1 MGNVLSET
9 CEEAGKLGLNT
20 MLYNF
25 FIKLLSESINENSF
39 FYKSYYH
46 DPPGFQCVL
55 QEPEVVF
62 AAEVVF
68 TMSILVQDLFI
79 LLLEQQVFF
88 SFFLNT
94 DFCFLIQNL
103 LVNQYVKEK
112 GEKSLDVE
120 SGTKEDGSSIH
131 VQSPSDKD
139 GNGEDGRLFIVKIF
153 NLQ

>member
-1 MGNVLSET
+1 M
-9 CEEAGKLGLNT
+9 KIH
-20 MLYNF
+20 F
-25 FIKLLSESINENSF
+25 FINVIIRTHQGSNAFLGHLRTRGGVRCRGGFHNVNPRPRPIYSSARTTGF
-39 FYKSYYH
+39 F
-46 DPPGFQCVL
+46 F
-55 QEPEVVF
+55 
-62 AAEVVF
+62 
-68 TMSILVQDLFI
+68 
-79 LLLEQQVFF
+79 
-88 SFFLNT
+88 FFLNT

-139 GNGEDGRLFIVKIF
+139 GNGEDGRFFIVKIF

>member
-1 MGNVLSET
+1 MENVLSET

-39 FYKSYYH
+39 FYKSYYQ